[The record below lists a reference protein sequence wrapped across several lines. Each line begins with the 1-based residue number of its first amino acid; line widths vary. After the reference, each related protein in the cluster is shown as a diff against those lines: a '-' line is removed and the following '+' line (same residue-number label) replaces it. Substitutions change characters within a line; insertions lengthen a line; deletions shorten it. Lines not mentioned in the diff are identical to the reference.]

1 MWERGNVGYE
11 GNKVELVAHHVQ
23 GKHVIGTVQ
32 IQVLL
37 NHLGVLDTELFIATL
52 LKEPQDYTEW
62 AKEYFDR
69 YDSEMFFNEAVQYD
83 KKYPA
88 TVSCEIV

>member
-1 MWERGNVGYE
+1 MSHSAAVMQKG
-11 GNKVELVAHHVQ
+11 
-23 GKHVIGTVQ
+23 

-52 LKEPQDYTEW
+52 LKEPQDYTAW

-69 YDSEMFFNEAVQYD
+69 YDSETFFSESVQYD
-83 KKYPA
+83 KDHPVA
-88 TVSCEIV
+88 RV